1 MNLEEIVESNFLT
14 KILDIEKLFNL
25 YKRFNLS
32 IIGKV
37 TVIKTLALPKLE
49 YLLTVL
55 PNPEQ
60 KINNRIGQMFPNFL
74 WEDTVRIARSFLDQT
89 LLFQIKNHVLNWT
102 LSLCKIYKEIFRTI
116 FGKMLLVLG

>member
-37 TVIKTLALPKLE
+37 TVIKTLSLPKLV

-55 PNPEQ
+55 PNPDQ
-60 KINNRIGQMFPNFL
+60 KTEL
-74 WEDTVRIARSFLDQT
+74 TKW
-89 LLFQIKNHVLNWT
+89 FQISYGW
-102 LSLCKIYKEIFRTI
+102 
-116 FGKMLLVLG
+116 